1 MRRPPALQAWRKL
14 AAWRLLRRRPPSIR
28 HVVSLA
34 VKRSDAV
41 WEAKNALRAY
51 AGARRRLAHRQSGPG
66 AGVRAA
72 DHCLA
77 NLPVPPGAIISGYWP
92 IRDEFDVMPVMRRL
106 SGAGYRC
113 ALPYVDKKRHVLEFR
128 EWRPGTVMLEGPFR
142 IPEPTENAAQLTPT
156 LLLVPLLAYDSDG
169 FRLGYGGGY
178 YDGALADLRA
188 AGGPVLAV
196 GMAFSEQLVEHVPH
210 GDRDERMDWIVT
222 ERGAM
227 LFAGESQ
234 KDGE

>member
-1 MRRPPALQAWRKL
+1 MN
-14 AAWRLLRRRPPSIR
+14 S
-28 HVVSLA
+28 
-34 VKRSDAV
+34 SDAV
-41 WEAKNALRAY
+41 WQAKNALREY

-72 DHCLA
+72 DHFLA
-77 NLPVPPGAIISGYWP
+77 NVPVAPGAIVSGYWP

-113 ALPYVDKKRHVLEFR
+113 ALPFVDKKRHVLIFR

-142 IPEPTENAAQLTPT
+142 IPEPTEEAAVLTPS
-156 LLLVPLLAYDSDG
+156 LLLVPLLAYDSEG

-178 YDGALADLRA
+178 YDGALAELRA
-188 AGGPVLAV
+188 ANGPVLAI
-196 GMAFSEQLVEHVPH
+196 GMAFSEQLVERVPH
-210 GDRDERMDWIVT
+210 GTRDQQLDWIVT

-227 LFAGESQ
+227 LFAGEIQ
-234 KDGE
+234 KDAK

>member
-1 MRRPPALQAWRKL
+1 MN
-14 AAWRLLRRRPPSIR
+14 S
-28 HVVSLA
+28 
-34 VKRSDAV
+34 SDAV
-41 WEAKNALRAY
+41 WQAKNALREY

-72 DHCLA
+72 DHFLA
-77 NLPVPPGAIISGYWP
+77 NVPVAPGAIVSGYWP

-113 ALPYVDKKRHVLEFR
+113 ALPFVDKKRHVLIFR
-128 EWRPGTVMLEGPFR
+128 EWRPDTVMVEGPFR
-142 IPEPTENAAQLTPT
+142 IPEPTEEAAVLTPS
-156 LLLVPLLAYDSDG
+156 LLLVPLLAYDSEG

-188 AGGPVLAV
+188 ADGPVLAV
-196 GMAFSEQLVEHVPH
+196 GMAFSEQLVERVPH
-210 GDRDERMDWIVT
+210 GTRDQQLDWIVT

-227 LFAGESQ
+227 LFAGEIQ
-234 KDGE
+234 KDAK

>member
-1 MRRPPALQAWRKL
+1 VN
-14 AAWRLLRRRPPSIR
+14 S
-28 HVVSLA
+28 
-34 VKRSDAV
+34 SDAV
-41 WEAKNALRAY
+41 WQAKNALREY

-72 DHCLA
+72 DHFLA
-77 NLPVPPGAIISGYWP
+77 NVPVAPGAIVSGYWP
-92 IRDEFDVMPVMRRL
+92 IRDEFDVMPVMRRI

-113 ALPYVDKKRHVLEFR
+113 ALPFVDKKRHVLIFR

-142 IPEPTENAAQLTPT
+142 IPEPTEEAAVLTPS
-156 LLLVPLLAYDSDG
+156 LLLVPLLAYDSEG

-188 AGGPVLAV
+188 ADGPVLAV
-196 GMAFSEQLVEHVPH
+196 GMAFSEQLVERVPH
-210 GDRDERMDWIVT
+210 GTRDQQLDWIVT

-227 LFAGESQ
+227 LFAGEIQ
-234 KDGE
+234 KDAK